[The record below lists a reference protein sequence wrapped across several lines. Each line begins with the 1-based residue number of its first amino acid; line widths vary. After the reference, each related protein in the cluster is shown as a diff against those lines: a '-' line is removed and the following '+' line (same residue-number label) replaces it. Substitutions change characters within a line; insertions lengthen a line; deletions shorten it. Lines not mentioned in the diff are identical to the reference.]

1 MGENRKNHLGGNI
14 NKYSL
19 SDSTLLC
26 VVDHDSDLRA
36 NVQVLPP
43 NGNSS
48 SSSTR
53 AFPRLHGQQLWD
65 LNTDER

>member
-1 MGENRKNHLGGNI
+1 MGENLQNHLGGNI

-19 SDSTLLC
+19 CDSTLLC

-36 NVQVLPP
+36 NVQVLPL
-43 NGNSS
+43 NGNSGS
-48 SSSTR
+48 SGTR

-65 LNTDER
+65 LNADER